1 MRVEIA
7 RYPQL
12 RRLCWQRPA
21 DAVIDDGR
29 DALAVYER
37 GWRHVDEEAMTPDE
51 RALLDALVRIHG
63 NGVLNV

>member
-12 RRLCWQRPA
+12 RSLCWQRPA
-21 DAVIDDGR
+21 DAVIDGR

-37 GWRHVDEEAMTPDE
+37 GWRHVDEAAMTPDE
-51 RALLDALVRIHG
+51 RALLDALVRVHG